1 MESISRRYRKPS
13 ALNNRN
19 ALGKDYSSLVR
30 LGGFVHIVIMGCGR
44 VGSALAERL
53 DLAGHKVTII
63 DQSEESFKKLSQTFS
78 GKTITGVGFDKDKLE
93 EAGILGADAFAAVS
107 SGDNS
112 NIISARVAR
121 ETFHVKNVVARIY
134 DPRRAEIYA
143 RLGIET
149 VASVAWTT
157 EQIMR
162 RLVPIAAEEY
172 RDSTGSLALAELPFN
187 SEWIGHRVARLGLES
202 GARIGYILRFGEAI
216 LPSKD
221 LVLQENDIVHAI
233 FYLAEEQQVKNVF
246 NNPPKAE

>member
-1 MESISRRYRKPS
+1 M
-13 ALNNRN
+13 
-19 ALGKDYSSLVR
+19 
-30 LGGFVHIVIMGCGR
+30 HIVIMGCGR

-53 DLAGHKVTII
+53 DTAGHKVTII
-63 DQSEESFKKLSQTFS
+63 DQSEESFRKLSQTFS
-78 GKTITGVGFDKDKLE
+78 GDTIVGVGFDKDKLE
-93 EAGILGADAFAAVS
+93 EAGIRGADAFAAVS

-162 RLVPIAAEEY
+162 RLVPTAAEEF
-172 RDSTGSLALAELPFN
+172 RDSTGSLSLSELPTHP
-187 SEWIGHRVARLGLES
+187 EWIGHRVARLGLDS
-202 GARIGYILRFGEAI
+202 GARIGFILRFGEAI

-221 LVLQENDIVHAI
+221 LVLQENDLVHAI
-233 FYLAEEQQVKNVF
+233 FYLAEEKQVKNVF
-246 NNPPKAE
+246 NNPPKAD

>member
-1 MESISRRYRKPS
+1 M
-13 ALNNRN
+13 
-19 ALGKDYSSLVR
+19 
-30 LGGFVHIVIMGCGR
+30 HIVIMGCGR

-53 DLAGHKVTII
+53 DQAGHRVTII
-63 DQSEESFKKLSQTFS
+63 DQDEDAFRKLSHTFS
-78 GKTITGVGFDKDKLE
+78 GKTVVGVGFDRDKLL
-93 EAGILGADAFAAVS
+93 EAGIKEADAFAAVS

-149 VASVAWTT
+149 VASVSWTT

-162 RLVPIAAEEY
+162 RIVPIAAEEY
-172 RDSTGSLALAELPFN
+172 RDSTGSLALAELPFHKD
-187 SEWIGHRVARLGLES
+187 WIGHRVARLGLDS

-221 LVLQENDIVHAI
+221 LVIQENDIVHAI
-233 FYLAEEQQVKNVF
+233 FFLSEENQVKNVF
-246 NNPPKAE
+246 SNPPKAE

>member
-1 MESISRRYRKPS
+1 M
-13 ALNNRN
+13 
-19 ALGKDYSSLVR
+19 
-30 LGGFVHIVIMGCGR
+30 HIVIMGCGR

-53 DLAGHKVTII
+53 DLSGHKVTIL
-63 DQSEESFKKLSQTFS
+63 DQDNNAFKKLPATFS
-78 GKTITGVGFDKDKLE
+78 GKTLVGVGFDRDKLE
-93 EAGILGADAFAAVS
+93 EAGIRDADAFAAVS

-121 ETFHVKNVVARIY
+121 ETFGVKNVVARIY

-162 RLVPIAAEEY
+162 RLIPIAAEEY
-172 RDSTGSLALAELPFN
+172 RDSTGTLTLAEMPFHKD
-187 SEWIGHRVARLGLES
+187 WIGQRVAKLGFES
-202 GARIGYILRFGEAI
+202 GARIGYIVRQSEAV
-216 LPSKD
+216 LPNKD

-233 FYLAEEQQVKNVF
+233 FFLQEESQVKNIF
-246 NNPPKAE
+246 NNPPKAD

>member
-1 MESISRRYRKPS
+1 M
-13 ALNNRN
+13 
-19 ALGKDYSSLVR
+19 
-30 LGGFVHIVIMGCGR
+30 HIVIMGCGR
-44 VGSALAERL
+44 VGSALAQRL
-53 DLAGHKVTII
+53 DQSGHQVTII
-63 DQSEESFKKLSQTFS
+63 DQDEDSFRKLPPTFS
-78 GKTITGVGFDKDKLE
+78 GKTVVGVGFDREKLE
-93 EAGILGADAFAAVS
+93 EAGIRNADAFAAVS

-172 RDSTGSLALAELPFN
+172 RDSTGSLALAELPFHPD
-187 SEWIGHRVARLGLES
+187 WIGHRIARLGLDS

-216 LPSKD
+216 LPTKD

-233 FYLAEEQQVKNVF
+233 FHLQEESQVKNVF
-246 NNPPKAE
+246 NNPPKDE

>member
-1 MESISRRYRKPS
+1 MLARYYS
-13 ALNNRN
+13 AP
-19 ALGKDYSSLVR
+19 VR

-44 VGSALAERL
+44 VGSALAQRL
-53 DLAGHKVTII
+53 DTAGHQVTII
-63 DQSEESFKKLSQTFS
+63 DQDESSFKKLDQTFT
-78 GKTITGVGFDKDKLE
+78 GKTVVGVGFDRDRLE
-93 EAGILGADAFAAVS
+93 EAGIRNADAFAAVS

-162 RLVPIAAEEY
+162 RIVPIAAEEY
-172 RDSTGSLALAELPFN
+172 RDSTGSLALAELPLHKD
-187 SEWIGHRVARLGLES
+187 WVGHRVARLGLES

-221 LVLQENDIVHAI
+221 LVIQENDIVHAI
-233 FYLAEEQQVKNVF
+233 FYLAEESQVKSVF
-246 NNPPKAE
+246 ANPPKAE